1 MSLSTKITLPNGT
14 SYEQP
19 TGIFYGNEF
28 HAAKAGKTFGTVN
41 PSTGK
46 EIVQVQE
53 SLEDDINAAVASAKV
68 CFETLM
74 DDITPAT
81 RGDILYRFAQ
91 AVEADKELIGAIE
104 SADSGK
110 ALERATE
117 DDVSELINV
126 FKY

>member
-1 MSLSTKITLPNGT
+1 MSLSTKITLPNGFT
-14 SYEQP
+14 YEQP
-19 TGIFYGNEF
+19 TGIFYDNEF
-28 HAAKAGKTFGTVN
+28 HASKAGATFSTEN
-41 PSTGK
+41 PATAK

-53 SLEDDINAAVASAKV
+53 SKEEDINAAVASAKL

-74 DDITPAT
+74 DDITPAA

-91 AVEADKELIGAIE
+91 AVEADKDLIGAIE

-117 DDVSELINV
+117 DDVGELINV